1 MNRPILID
9 VSQVVARLEA
19 APRVII
25 TTHTRADG
33 DAIGSAA
40 GLARLLAA
48 RGASVAVMLHEPPPE
63 RYAFLTATQ
72 PWEVWEESGI
82 VARLKACDLLVIVD
96 TCATMQLGMLP
107 VALAETHVATV
118 AVDHHVTRDPIVDAA
133 WIDERAAACAQMIAE
148 LCDAAGW
155 AMPPDVAT
163 LLFSGLAA
171 DTGWY
176 RFSNAGA
183 SVFETAA
190 RLVARGARP
199 NELYERLYLNE
210 PLARARLL
218 GEVYSSFELLA
229 GGRLAVIRVTQAM
242 LQRSGAT
249 RAMTED
255 LINEPQ
261 RVSSVVACVLAVEP
275 APGEP
280 VRVSL
285 RSKRDVNVAQIAA
298 RFGGGGHER
307 AAGVRMEGPFEEV
320 VEQVTNAVCRALEA
334 KAAAGGGA

>member
-1 MNRPILID
+1 MNRPALID

-19 APRVII
+19 AQRVLV

-63 RYAFLTATQ
+63 RYAFLAATQ
-72 PWEVWEESGI
+72 PCDVWKEAGI
-82 VARLKACDLLVIVD
+82 AARLKACDLLVIVD
-96 TCATMQLGMLP
+96 TCATMQLGKLP
-107 VALAETHVATV
+107 AALAEARGATL
-118 AVDHHVTRDPIVDAA
+118 AIDHHVTRDSIVDAA
-133 WIDERAAACAQMIAE
+133 WVDERAAACAQMIAE

-155 AMPPDVAT
+155 PMPPDVAT
-163 LLFSGLAA
+163 LLFSGLAT

-176 RFSNAGA
+176 RFSNADA
-183 SVFETAA
+183 RVFETAA

-210 PLARARLL
+210 PMARARLL
-218 GEVYSSFELLA
+218 GEVFSSFELLA

-261 RVSSVVACVLAVEP
+261 RVGSVVVCVLAVEP
-275 APGEP
+275 GPGEP

-285 RSKRDVNVAQIAA
+285 RSKRDVNTALIAA
-298 RFGGGGHER
+298 QFGGGGHER
-307 AAGVRMEGPFEEV
+307 AAGVRIEGPFEEV
-320 VEQVTNAVCRALEA
+320 VGRVTVAVVRALD
-334 KAAAGGGA
+334 KAATAGGGA